1 MGDSL
6 GDLHMA
12 EGIPNPN
19 VILKIGF
26 PIKNTQENIIIYKVG
41 ADR

>member
-12 EGIPNPN
+12 EGIPNPSA
-19 VILKIGF
+19 ILKIGF
-26 PIKNTQENIIIYKVG
+26 LNRNIQENLI
-41 ADR
+41 R

>member
-19 VILKIGF
+19 FIFKIGF
-26 PIKNTQENIIIYKVG
+26 LNRNTEENLINYKVG
-41 ADR
+41 ADG

>member
-12 EGIPNPN
+12 EEIPNPN
-19 VILKIGF
+19 IILKIGF
-26 PIKNTQENIIIYKVG
+26 LNRNTERISSNI
-41 ADR
+41 R

>member
-12 EGIPNPN
+12 ERIPNPN
-19 VILKIGF
+19 GILKIGF
-26 PIKNTQENIIIYKVG
+26 LNKSTEENLVKYKVG
-41 ADR
+41 ADG

>member
-6 GDLHMA
+6 GDLHMV

-19 VILKIGF
+19 IILKIGF
-26 PIKNTQENIIIYKVG
+26 LNKITEENLVKYKVG
-41 ADR
+41 DDG

>member
-12 EGIPNPN
+12 VGIPNPN
-19 VILKIGF
+19 VTLKIGF
-26 PIKNTQENIIIYKVG
+26 FNRNTEENLINYKVG
-41 ADR
+41 ADG